1 MVNPMT
7 DPNTLPTILIVD
19 DIESNVQLIV
29 YAIRG
34 LEVNIIT
41 ANSGSEAL
49 QKTNGRDLALAL
61 IDMEMPHMGGAGVG
75 TAHSCRPH
83 TRPGAHHLCNGL
95 LFS

>member
-34 LEVNIIT
+34 LEVNIT
-41 ANSGSEAL
+41 YGQLGE
-49 QKTNGRDLALAL
+49 
-61 IDMEMPHMGGAGVG
+61 
-75 TAHSCRPH
+75 
-83 TRPGAHHLCNGL
+83 
-95 LFS
+95 